1 MTERDISEIFTV
13 DLDKEKGLR
22 ADRYIADY
30 LGIFSRSQIKN
41 RNVRI
46 VLNNKEVKLS
56 KILNSGDII
65 KVEYNNP
72 EALHLNPEK
81 MDLDIL
87 YEDSNTIVVN
97 KSQGVVVH
105 PGAGNF
111 SGTLVHGL
119 LYHCLEMKD
128 KFPNEDI
135 RPGIVHRL
143 DKDTSG
149 VIISAK
155 NPETLEY
162 LSSQFR
168 NKTTKKTYIAII
180 RGNPVKQ
187 EGIIETNIARD
198 FNDRKKF
205 AVAQNRGKRAVSSYK
220 ILESW
225 GPLSLVLL
233 KLETGRTHQ
242 LRVHMLH
249 LGTPILGDPIY
260 GSKSSQFSDSTLMLH
275 AYQLLIS
282 LPGSNN
288 SGRFIAPIPE
298 RFTSIIEKYSKSP
311 VNTLSLIRKAPD

>member
-1 MTERDISEIFTV
+1 MTDRDVSEIFTV
-13 DLDKEKGLR
+13 ELDNKKGLR

-30 LGIFSRSQIKN
+30 LSIFSRSQIKN

-65 KVEYNNP
+65 KVEYNNL

-119 LYHCLEMKD
+119 LYHCIEMKD

-149 VIISAK
+149 VIIAAK

-198 FNDRKKF
+198 LNDRKKF
-205 AVAQNRGKRAVSSYK
+205 AVAQNRGKKAVSSYK
-220 ILESW
+220 ILETW
-225 GPLSLVLL
+225 GQISLVLL
-233 KLETGRTHQ
+233 KLGTGRTHQ

-260 GSKSSQFSDSTLMLH
+260 GSKSSQFPDTSLMLH
-275 AYQLLIS
+275 AYQLLLN
-282 LPGSNN
+282 LPGSVAP
-288 SGRFIAPIPE
+288 RLFRAPIPD
-298 RFTSIIEKYSKSP
+298 RFTKIIEKHTKSS
-311 VNTLSLIRKAPD
+311 VNILSLIQKAQD

>member
-1 MTERDISEIFTV
+1 MTDRDVSEIFTV
-13 DLDKEKGLR
+13 ELDDDNGLR

-46 VLNNKEVKLS
+46 ILNNKEVKLS
-56 KILNSGDII
+56 KILNSGDNI

-72 EALHLNPEK
+72 QVLNLNPEK

-119 LYHCLEMKD
+119 LYHCLEMKN
-128 KFPNEDI
+128 KFPNENI

-155 NPETLEY
+155 NPETLEF

-168 NKTTKKTYIAII
+168 NKTTEKTYIAII

-198 FNDRKKF
+198 LNDRKKF
-205 AVAQNRGKRAVSSYK
+205 AVAENRGKKAISSYK
-220 ILESW
+220 ILETW
-225 GPLSLVLL
+225 GQISLVLL

-260 GSKSSQFSDSTLMLH
+260 GSKSSQFSDTSLMLH
-275 AYQLLIS
+275 AYQLSII
-282 LPGSNN
+282 LPGSNTP
-288 SGRFIAPIPE
+288 GRFIAPIPD
-298 RFTSIIEKYSKSP
+298 RFSKIIEKYSKAP
-311 VNTLSLIRKAPD
+311 VNILSLIQKAPD